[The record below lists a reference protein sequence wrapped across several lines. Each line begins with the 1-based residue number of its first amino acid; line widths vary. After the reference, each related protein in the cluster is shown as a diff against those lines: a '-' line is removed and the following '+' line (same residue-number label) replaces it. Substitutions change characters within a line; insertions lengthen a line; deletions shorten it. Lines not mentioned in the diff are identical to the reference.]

1 MQSVTHIITTI
12 ERGGAENQLLILVK
26 EQIRSGRAVRV
37 IFLKG
42 NPELEQAFVT
52 AGAVVIGSL
61 KGRNPMIQVSQLV
74 TILENNRRT
83 ILHCHLPRAELV
95 TTLANL
101 KIKYPLVISR
111 HNSETFFPG
120 APNFVA
126 RRLSRFVTARAN
138 FVVAISKAVH
148 EFLIQNREISP
159 KCPMG
164 VVYYG
169 YPRTDALPHLR
180 QKGAKIIIGT
190 IARLAPQKDIPT
202 LLKAFKNLYDNKHY
216 ELVIVGDGVLKEELT
231 RQAESMS
238 LFNVTWRGKVSD
250 VSIELARMDVF
261 VLPSLYEGFG
271 LVLLE
276 AMNAGVPI
284 LAARNSAIPE
294 VLGEN
299 YPYLF
304 ETSND
309 IELTVL
315 LRKIIDEDRYKLAE
329 LGFERLQHFTTT
341 KMLENLDQVYAGLEA
356 KR

>member
-1 MQSVTHIITTI
+1 MRSVTHIITTI
-12 ERGGAENQLLILVK
+12 ERGGAENQLLILVN
-26 EQIRSGRAVRV
+26 EQVKSGRAVRV

-42 NPELEQAFVT
+42 NPELEQAFIN
-52 AGAVVIGSL
+52 AGAVVDGSL
-61 KGRNPMIQVSQLV
+61 KGKNPVIQVSQLV
-74 TILENNRRT
+74 TILENCSRT
-83 ILHCHLPRAELV
+83 ILHCHLPRAELIA
-95 TTLANL
+95 TLANL
-101 KIKYPLVISR
+101 KLKYPLVISR

-126 RRLSRFVTARAN
+126 RRLSIFVTARAN
-138 FVVAISKAVH
+138 FVVAISKAVQ
-148 EFLIQNREISP
+148 EFLIQNREISS
-159 KCPMG
+159 KCPM
-164 VVYYG
+164 VVVHYG
-169 YPRTDALPHLR
+169 YPRTIAHPQLR

-190 IARLAPQKDIPT
+190 IARLSPQKDIPT
-202 LLKAFKNLYDNKHY
+202 LLKAFKNLADNEHY

-238 LFNVTWRGKVSD
+238 LFNVSWRGKVSD

-309 IELTVL
+309 IELTIL
-315 LRKIIDEDRYKLAE
+315 LSKILGEDRCKLAE
-329 LGFERLQHFTTT
+329 LGFERLQYFTTT
-341 KMLENLDQVYAGLEA
+341 KMLENLDQVYADLEV
-356 KR
+356 KK